1 MSYTNMTNVVD
12 GLDHNSLNFIV

>member
-1 MSYTNMTNVVD
+1 MTNVVD